1 MRMCGIYLIY
11 IHAYTRSKVKAESG
25 KVESDSVILVLSVY
39 NPHGINFVYA
49 SCDLSLLV
57 LAMFNY

>member
-11 IHAYTRSKVKAESG
+11 IRAYTRSKVKTESG

-39 NPHGINFVYA
+39 NPQGATFFRLPATFCYKLVY
-49 SCDLSLLV
+49 V
-57 LAMFNY
+57 W